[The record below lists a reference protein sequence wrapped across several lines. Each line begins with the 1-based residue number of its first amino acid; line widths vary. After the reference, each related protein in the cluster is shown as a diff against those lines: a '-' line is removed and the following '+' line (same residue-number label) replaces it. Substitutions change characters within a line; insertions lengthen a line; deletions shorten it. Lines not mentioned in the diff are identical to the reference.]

1 MEILGKIPLIFCTFL
16 VLGLANAQEKPATN
30 SKGDNAAPAFY
41 ELKKG
46 NMSLKFTNY
55 GATLVSFKIN
65 DKAGKPIDIVL
76 GYDTIKEYQEG
87 KAYFGAVVG
96 RVANRIAGGQF
107 KLKGQTYKLPVNDG
121 KNTLHGGPK
130 GYSTKIW
137 KVTKHKQDG
146 PSPFITFTYRSA
158 DGDEGFPGALRVV
171 TTYTLLENNQFNVF
185 FKARML
191 DKKVSPVSLA
201 QHTYWNLGGHNSGD
215 ILNEKVRIFGE
226 FYTAV
231 DDQLIPT
238 GQTLYARGTPYD
250 FTEEFL
256 EMKPVGKR
264 IALLPKGYDIN
275 FILSDFD
282 VTKTRLVARVQNE
295 KTGIKMEMSSN
306 APGLQFYSANLVNNV
321 KGKEGATYNAHS
333 GLCLETQWYPDY
345 VNHPSFPQSIVEQG
359 KLYKHHMLFNF
370 TYL

>member
-1 MEILGKIPLIFCTFL
+1 METLGKMSMLFVFCTFL
-16 VLGLANAQEKPATN
+16 VLGLANAQAKPAADA
-30 SKGDNAAPAFY
+30 KADAVGFY

-55 GATLVSFKIN
+55 GAALVSFKIN
-65 DKAGKPIDIVL
+65 DKTGKPIDIVL
-76 GYDTIKEYQEG
+76 GYDTVKEYEEG

-96 RVANRIAGGQF
+96 RVANRIAGAEF
-107 KLKGQTYKLPVNDG
+107 KLKGQTYKLPANDG

-130 GYSTKIW
+130 GYSHKVW

-146 PSPFITFTYRSA
+146 PTPFITFTYRSN

-171 TTYTLLENNQFNVF
+171 TTYTLLENNQFNVY
-185 FKARML
+185 FKARSL
-191 DKKVSPVSLA
+191 DKKATPVSLA
-201 QHTYWNLGGHNSGD
+201 QHAYWNLGGHNSGD
-215 ILNEKVRIFGE
+215 VLEQKVRIFGE

-231 DDQLIPT
+231 NDQLIPT
-238 GQTLYARGTPYD
+238 GQTLYARGTAYD

-256 EMKPVGKR
+256 EMKPIGKR

-282 VTKTRLVARVQNE
+282 VTKSRLVARVQNE
-295 KTGIKMEMSSN
+295 KTGIKMEISSN
-306 APGLQFYSANLVNNV
+306 APGLQFYTAELLNNE
-321 KGKEGATYNAHS
+321 KGKEGAVYNKHA
-333 GLCLETQWYPDY
+333 GMCLETQWYPDF
-345 VNHPSFPQSIVEQG
+345 VNRPSFPQSIVEEG

-370 TYL
+370 TYV